1 MKDFTPKQTNPIRGL
16 LIFLLCIFYV
26 VLLAGWLVVQ
36 YGRVTAPAP
45 PTSTPTPAVVTA
57 TPQLM
62 LTIQAEELE
71 KMKATYDLQ
80 QLHLVELS
88 TKQAHTLVE
97 VATLTHRVELVGND
111 VDNVAGDVSH
121 LRQSLTNVFMG
132 AAGVFGGAGLILLV
146 WLLVAG
152 RPSAAYPPTVV
163 GVPNFPPVRDQN
175 YLVTQENSF
184 RTVPEQFQ
192 ILEVEPVERLP
203 ANRPPTGRERA
214 LILEHYHKSKSI
226 NQTCIHFYG
235 YKNGRVNA
243 YVTDVINSTH
253 RGQGND

>member
-1 MKDFTPKQTNPIRGL
+1 MKDFTPKEHNPIRGL
-16 LIFLLCIFYV
+16 LIFLLSVFYV

-36 YGRVTAPAP
+36 YGQSAAAPALP
-45 PTSTPTPAVVTA
+45 TPTPQVVTA
-57 TPQLM
+57 TPQM
-62 LTIQAEELE
+62 MMTIQAEELAE
-71 KMKATYDLQ
+71 MKATYDLQ

-88 TKQAHTLVE
+88 TRQAHTLVE
-97 VATLTHRVELVGND
+97 VATLTHRVELVADD
-111 VDNVAGDVSH
+111 VDNVAGDVDN

-132 AAGVFGGAGLILLV
+132 AAGLFGGAGLIALV
-146 WLLVAG
+146 WLLVSG
-152 RPSAAYPPTVV
+152 RPTTPTFV

-175 YLVTQENSF
+175 YLVTQENGLG
-184 RTVPEQFQ
+184 TVSAPFQ
-192 ILEVEPVERLP
+192 ILEGETVERLP

-226 NQTCIHFYG
+226 TQTCIHFYG

-253 RGQGND
+253 RG